1 MLFWAVAVYAFNPNT
16 PEAEAGGSL
25 AVFKVSLSTGVP
37 GQPQIHRKPC
47 LKNHHPSSPPHTHTH
62 KKHCFC
68 IPRTESQRQ
77 EWVGTQGKEER
88 VRDVFLTNP
97 QWSSYQ

>member
-47 LKNHHPSSPPHTHTH
+47 LKNHHPPSPHTHIHTKNIVFVYPELKVRGKSGWAH
-62 KKHCFC
+62 RARKKEF
-68 IPRTESQRQ
+68 EMFS
-77 EWVGTQGKEER
+77 
-88 VRDVFLTNP
+88 
-97 QWSSYQ
+97 